1 MEISDY
7 VIVRKYLHQMRDYQ
21 LLKHSAPRNCLWEKK
36 MHVIFRQVLEDPGVD
51 GRVGSSTSGMGDMD
65 WIDLAQDWDRWRTLV
80 NAIMNLWVP

>member
-1 MEISDY
+1 
-7 VIVRKYLHQMRDYQ
+7 
-21 LLKHSAPRNCLWEKK
+21 